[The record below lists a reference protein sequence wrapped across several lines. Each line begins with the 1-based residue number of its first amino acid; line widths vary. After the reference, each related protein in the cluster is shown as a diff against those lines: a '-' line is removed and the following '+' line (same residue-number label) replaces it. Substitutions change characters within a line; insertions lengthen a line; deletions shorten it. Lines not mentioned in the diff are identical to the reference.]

1 MGEIPAMSVSKTI
14 DFPEVGEKKAY
25 LLYHEELESLIKFFP
40 SIKKIRFWMTF
51 SDAYLNYL
59 NVLQDVGMTSI
70 EPIQFKGQAIA
81 PLEFL
86 KEVLP
91 NPAEIST
98 NYSGKT
104 CIGCTL
110 QVKRWQRIDKLIYNI
125 CHHQTIQ

>member
-1 MGEIPAMSVSKTI
+1 MPTNFNPEINIREITQDGKYAENGQWVEIPAMSVSKTI

-91 NPAEIST
+91 T
-98 NYSGKT
+98 QLK
-104 CIGCTL
+104 
-110 QVKRWQRIDKLIYNI
+110 
-125 CHHQTIQ
+125 

>member
-1 MGEIPAMSVSKTI
+1 
-14 DFPEVGEKKAY
+14 
-25 LLYHEELESLIKFFP
+25 
-40 SIKKIRFWMTF
+40 MTF

-98 NYSGKT
+98 NYSGKPALAAS
-104 CIGCTL
+104 L
-110 QVKRWQRIDKLIYNI
+110 QVKKMAKN
-125 CHHQTIQ
+125 